1 MATDETQNLRA
12 QLETVPL
19 FKRCATGDLRVVA
32 EKSHLRDAPAG
43 EHLVRQGEAGQEFF
57 LLLDGKAEVRR
68 AGDVVATLGPG
79 GHFGELALL
88 SPAPRDADVV
98 MTDAGRVAVVDRGSF
113 LLLLEGIPGLGRE
126 MLSYLAAR
134 VRDAETGDQTERI

>member
-1 MATDETQNLRA
+1 MADEIQTLRV

-32 EKSHLRDAPAG
+32 EKSQVRDVAAG
-43 EHLVRQGEAGQEFF
+43 AYLVRQGDTGDEFF

-68 AGDVVATLGPG
+68 SGDVVATLGAG

-88 SPAPRDADVV
+88 SPAARDADVV

-113 LLLLEGIPGLGRE
+113 LLLLEGVPGLGRE